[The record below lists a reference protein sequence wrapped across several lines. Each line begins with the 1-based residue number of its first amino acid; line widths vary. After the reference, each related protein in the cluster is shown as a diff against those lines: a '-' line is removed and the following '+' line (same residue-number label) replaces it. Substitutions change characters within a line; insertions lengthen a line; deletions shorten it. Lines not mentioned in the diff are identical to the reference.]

1 MCYCIMKKLLLL
13 FLILF
18 SFQNTF
24 SQIYDPV
31 SFTGSVKEIGENK
44 YTLIITAK
52 IDKGWHIYSQTVPKG
67 GPVPTSFTF
76 ASSKNYKKTGAVIEP
91 QGHEVDDPVFQMRIK
106 YFADRAVFTQDIERR
121 SADSFKINATI
132 FFMVCNDNSC
142 LPPSEK
148 EVQFVFKKSAVPVQT
163 NTEQTS
169 VSTDKNTK
177 DLAVSAKSITTQDS
191 LNNTTNPV
199 SKSAEITPERL
210 QKTSKAVK
218 EDTANDENLWT
229 LFFLSFLGGLA
240 ALFTPCVFPMIPM
253 TVSFFTKQSKTKAAG
268 IRNAIF
274 YGFFIIVIYVILG
287 SLVTAVF
294 GADALNALATN
305 VTFNIVFFLLLLV
318 FALSFLGAFEIVLP
332 SSWLTKIDQKSELG
346 GLLGIFFMALALAVV
361 SFSCTGPIVGT
372 LLVQAAS
379 QAGMAPIIGMFGFS
393 LAIALP
399 FALFAAFPGW
409 MNSLPKSGGWL
420 NSVKVVLGFLEL
432 ALAFKFLSNADLV
445 LQLHLL
451 EREVFLAIWIAIFL
465 VLALY
470 LLGKIQLS
478 HDSPLTH
485 ISVGRLSLAI
495 MVLAFVVYLI
505 PGLWGAPLQYI
516 SGFPPAKQYSES
528 PNGFGN
534 TAVSIDTA
542 TILPEGAESG
552 PNGITTFH
560 DYQTGLAY
568 AKKVNKPVMIDFT
581 GYACVNCRKMEERV
595 WPDPQVLSQL
605 KNDVVVISLYVDDKR
620 PLAEE
625 EQIVSKITGK
635 KLKYVGQKWSEFQI
649 LKYKTNAQ
657 PYYVLIDHKGESL
670 NKPTAYNPDIAFY
683 IKWLKE
689 GVRNFKE

>member
-1 MCYCIMKKLLLL
+1 MKKIFL
-13 FLILF
+13 FIAIFFAISNL
-18 SFQNTF
+18 TA
-24 SQIYDPV
+24 QIYDPV

-44 YTLIITAK
+44 YTLTITAK
-52 IDKGWHIYSQTVPKG
+52 IDKGWHIYSQSVPKG

-76 ASSKNYKKTGAVIEP
+76 ASSKNYKKTGTVTEP
-91 QGHEVDDPVFQMRIK
+91 EGHEVDDPVFQMRIK
-106 YFADRAVFTQDIERR
+106 YFADKAVFTQNIERK
-121 SADSFKINATI
+121 SGDPFKINATV

-142 LPPSEK
+142 LPPTEK
-148 EVQFVFKKSAVPVQT
+148 EVQFTFKKSETPIQNTTKETAVSK
-163 NTEQTS
+163 EE
-169 VSTDKNTK
+169 NTK
-177 DLAVSAKSITTQDS
+177 DLVTAESVTKQES

-199 SKSAEITPERL
+199 SKSAEVTP
-210 QKTSKAVK
+210 QKTGKISKTVTK
-218 EDTANDENLWT
+218 TTASDENLWT
-229 LFFLSFLGGLA
+229 LFFFSFLGGLA

-268 IRNAIF
+268 IRNAML

-287 SLVTAVF
+287 SLVTAIF

-305 VTFNIVFFLLLLV
+305 VVFNIVFFLLLLV

-332 SSWLTKIDQKSELG
+332 SSWLTKVDQKSELG
-346 GLLGIFFMALALAVV
+346 GIFGIFFMALALAVV

-409 MNSLPKSGGWL
+409 LNSLPKSGGWL

-432 ALAFKFLSNADLV
+432 ALALKFLSNADLV

-451 EREVFLAIWIAIFL
+451 EREVFLAIWIAIFS

-470 LLGKIQLS
+470 LFGKIQLS
-478 HDSPLTH
+478 HDSQITH
-485 ISVGRLSLAI
+485 ISVGRLSLGI
-495 MVLAFVVYLI
+495 VVLSFVIYMI

-534 TAVSIDTA
+534 AA
-542 TILPEGAESG
+542 TINSEKTALPEGAESG
-552 PNGITTFH
+552 PNGIPTFH
-560 DYQTGLAY
+560 DYDQGLAY
-568 AKKVNKPVMIDFT
+568 AKKVNKPIMIDFT

-595 WPDPQVLSQL
+595 WPDAGVSALLNNEVVL
-605 KNDVVVISLYVDDKR
+605 ISLYVDDKR
-620 PLAEE
+620 ELPENE
-625 EQIVSKITGK
+625 KVVSKITGK
-635 KLKYVGQKWSEFQI
+635 ILKYTGQKWSELQI

-657 PYYVLIDHKGESL
+657 PYYVLMDHNEKDL
-670 NKPTAYNPDIAFY
+670 NTPSAYNPDVKGY
-683 IKWLKE
+683 YEWLQE
-689 GVRNFKE
+689 GIRNFKK

>member
-1 MCYCIMKKLLLL
+1 MKKIFL
-13 FLILF
+13 FIVFLF
-18 SFQNTF
+18 TINSVTA
-24 SQIYDPV
+24 QIYDPV
-31 SFTGSVKEIGENK
+31 SFTSSVKELGDNK

-52 IDKGWHIYSQTVPKG
+52 IDNGWHIYSQNVPKG
-67 GPVPTSFTF
+67 GPAPTGFTF
-76 ASSKNYKKTGAVIEP
+76 PKSKNYKTIGGVTELE
-91 QGHEVDDPVFQMRIK
+91 GHEVDDPVFQMRIK
-106 YFADRAVFTQDIERR
+106 YFADKAVFTQNIERR
-121 SADSFKINATI
+121 SADAFNINATI

-148 EVQFVFKKSAVPVQT
+148 EVQFVFKKSAVPIQ
-163 NTEQTS
+163 NTTEEKT
-169 VSTDKNTK
+169 VLKEENTK
-177 DLAVSAKSITTQDS
+177 NLTVSAGSITTQDS
-191 LNNTTNPV
+191 LNNTTNSV
-199 SKSAEITPERL
+199 SKSAEVTPGTIE
-210 QKTSKAVK
+210 KTSKAVK
-218 EDTANDENLWT
+218 EDTAADENLWT

-268 IRNAIF
+268 IKNAIF

-287 SLVTAVF
+287 SLVTAFF

-346 GLLGIFFMALALAVV
+346 GILGIFFMALALAVV

-379 QAGMAPIIGMFGFS
+379 QAGMAPIIGMLGFS

-470 LLGKIQLS
+470 LFGKIQLS

-485 ISVGRLSLAI
+485 ISVGRLSLGI

-534 TAVSIDTA
+534 TATSATSGK

-552 PNGITTFH
+552 PNGIPTFH
-560 DYQTGLAY
+560 DYNQGLAY

-595 WPDPQVLSQL
+595 WPDPGVSTLLNNEVVL
-605 KNDVVVISLYVDDKR
+605 ISLYVDDKR
-620 PLAEE
+620 ELPENE
-625 EQIVSKITGK
+625 KVVSKITGK
-635 KLKYVGQKWSEFQI
+635 VLKYTGQKWSELQI

-657 PYYVLIDHKGESL
+657 PYYVLMDHNEKDL
-670 NKPTAYNPDIAFY
+670 NKPSAYNPDIQSY
-683 IKWLKE
+683 HNWLKE
-689 GVRNFKE
+689 GIANFSSSK

>member
-1 MCYCIMKKLLLL
+1 MKKLIYFIVFL
-13 FLILF
+13 FTISNL
-18 SFQNTF
+18 TA
-24 SQIYDPV
+24 QIYDPV
-31 SFTGSVKEIGENK
+31 SFTTSVKEIGENK

-52 IDKGWHIYSQTVPKG
+52 IDKGWHIYSQNVPKG
-67 GPVPTSFTF
+67 GPAPTSFTF
-76 ASSKNYKKTGAVIEP
+76 PKSKNFKTIGSLIEP
-91 QGHEVDDPVFQMRIK
+91 EGHEVDDPVFQMRIK
-106 YFADRAVFTQDIERR
+106 YFADKAVFTQNIERK
-121 SADSFKINATI
+121 SGDAFTINASV

-142 LPPSEK
+142 LPPTDK
-148 EVQFVFKKSAVPVQT
+148 EVNFIFKKSNIPVKEEVAAT
-163 NTEQTS
+163 AIKAAKTITETKEDTITKQ
-169 VSTDKNTK
+169 NTK
-177 DLAVSAKSITTQDS
+177 
-191 LNNTTNPV
+191 NNTTNLV
-199 SKSAEITPERL
+199 SKSDEVTSEKPE
-210 QKTSKAVK
+210 KISKAVT
-218 EDTANDENLWT
+218 ETPAAAENLWT
-229 LFFLSFLGGLA
+229 LFFFSFLGGLA

-268 IRNAIF
+268 IQNAML

-287 SLVTAVF
+287 SLVTAIF

-305 VTFNIVFFLLLLV
+305 VTFNVFFFLLLLV
-318 FALSFLGAFEIVLP
+318 FALSFLGAFEIMLP

-346 GLLGIFFMALALAVV
+346 GIFGIFFMALALAVV

-409 MNSLPKSGGWL
+409 LNSMPKSGGWL

-451 EREVFLAIWIAIFL
+451 EREVFLAIWIAIFS

-470 LLGKIQLS
+470 LFGKIQLS
-478 HDSPLTH
+478 HDSPITH
-485 ISVGRLSLAI
+485 ISVGRLSLGI
-495 MVLAFVVYLI
+495 IVLTFVIYMI

-534 TAVSIDTA
+534 TTA
-542 TILPEGAESG
+542 ANSEKSALPEGAESG

-560 DYQTGLAY
+560 DYNQGLAY

-595 WPDPQVLSQL
+595 WPDAGVSAILNNEVVL
-605 KNDVVVISLYVDDKR
+605 ISLYVDDKR
-620 PLAEE
+620 ELPVS
-625 EQIVSKITGK
+625 EQVVSKITGK
-635 KLKYVGQKWSEFQI
+635 ILKYTGQKWSELQI

-657 PYYVLIDHKGESL
+657 PYYVLMDHDEKDL
-670 NKPTAYNPDIAFY
+670 NKPSAYNPDIQSY
-683 IKWLKE
+683 HNWLRE
-689 GVRNFKE
+689 GITNFKESK

>member
-1 MCYCIMKKLLLL
+1 MKKIFL
-13 FLILF
+13 FIVFLF
-18 SFQNTF
+18 TISSVTA
-24 SQIYDPV
+24 QIYDPV
-31 SFTGSVKEIGENK
+31 SFTSSVKELGNNK
-44 YTLIITAK
+44 YKLIITAK
-52 IDKGWHIYSQTVPKG
+52 IDNGWHIYSQNVPKG
-67 GPVPTSFTF
+67 GPAPTGFTF
-76 ASSKNYKKTGAVIEP
+76 PKSKNYKIIGGVGEP
-91 QGHEVDDPVFQMRIK
+91 EGHEVDDPVFQMRIK
-106 YFADRAVFTQDIERR
+106 YFADKAVFTQNIERR
-121 SADSFKINATI
+121 SADAFNINATI

-148 EVQFVFKKSAVPVQT
+148 EVQFVFKKSAVPIQ
-163 NTEQTS
+163 NTTEEKT
-169 VSTDKNTK
+169 VLKEENTK
-177 DLAVSAKSITTQDS
+177 DLAVSAESITTQDS

-199 SKSAEITPERL
+199 SKSAEITPERPE
-210 QKTSKAVK
+210 KTSKAVK
-218 EDTANDENLWT
+218 ENPANNENLWT

-268 IRNAIF
+268 IKNAIF

-346 GLLGIFFMALALAVV
+346 GLLGIFFMALALVVV

-470 LLGKIQLS
+470 LFGKIKLS

-485 ISVGRLSLAI
+485 ISVGRLSLGI
-495 MVLAFVVYLI
+495 IVLSFVVYMI

-534 TAVSIDTA
+534 TATA
-542 TILPEGAESG
+542 NNDKAVLPEGAESG
-552 PNGITTFH
+552 PNGIPTFH
-560 DYQTGLAY
+560 DYNQGLAY
-568 AKKVNKPVMIDFT
+568 AKKVNKPIMIDFT

-595 WPDPQVLSQL
+595 WPDPGVSAMLNNEVVL
-605 KNDVVVISLYVDDKR
+605 ISLYVDDKR
-620 PLAEE
+620 ELPENE
-625 EQIVSKITGK
+625 KVISKITGK
-635 KLKYVGQKWSEFQI
+635 VLKYRGQKWSELQI

-657 PYYVLIDHKGESL
+657 PYYVLMDHNEKDL
-670 NKPTAYNPDIAFY
+670 NKPSAYNPDIESY
-683 IKWLKE
+683 RNWLKE
-689 GVRNFKE
+689 GISNFKSLK